1 MNSIKSINYFIKK
14 RRYKTLNKD
23 KIIQE
28 ALKRIGTTNINLL
41 DGMTLV
47 IDNIWYNIYVK
58 NENVTIDIID

>member
-1 MNSIKSINYFIKK
+1 M
-14 RRYKTLNKD
+14 NKD

-47 IDNIWYNIYVK
+47 INDIWYNIYVK
-58 NENVTIDIID
+58 NGNVTIDIIE

>member
-1 MNSIKSINYFIKK
+1 M
-14 RRYKTLNKD
+14 NKD

-47 IDNIWYNIYVK
+47 IDDIWYNIYVK
-58 NENVTIDIID
+58 NGNVTIDIIE

>member
-1 MNSIKSINYFIKK
+1 M
-14 RRYKTLNKD
+14 NKD

-47 IDNIWYNIYVK
+47 IDDIWHNIYVK
-58 NENVTIDIID
+58 NGNVTIDIIE